1 MLIHFHQ
8 SNIRMVKT
16 GWWEWVGAI
25 TAGRWVNPPQSSLYL
40 TGIPLSAQCR
50 WDNLQCFPDNLFSND
65 VLGNVLS
72 DSRKFPICT
81 FFYFLPCIAQFICRA
96 ELGLE
101 VEISTPALPSTGPVT
116 RAACAFRVCEKGFC
130 FLLLI
135 FVWHFFL
142 GLFFW
147 FTAPMALPTASPTKF
162 QVSTICL
169 VFTTYVLWLRRS
181 ELVLSSLE
189 GYEGL
194 LIW

>member
-25 TAGRWVNPPQSSLYL
+25 TAGRWVNPPQPSLYL

-50 WDNLQCFPDNLFSND
+50 WDNLQRFPDNLFSND

-96 ELGLE
+96 ELGWRLK
-101 VEISTPALPSTGPVT
+101 SQPLHSLLPTLLPELPVLLG
-116 RAACAFRVCEKGFC
+116 CAERVFVSSCL
-130 FLLLI
+130 FLCGI
-135 FVWHFFL
+135 
-142 GLFFW
+142 FFW
-147 FTAPMALPTASPTKF
+147 LCFSGL
-162 QVSTICL
+162 L
-169 VFTTYVLWLRRS
+169 HLWLCQRLHQPHFKFPLYALFS
-181 ELVLSSLE
+181 PPMSYGWDDYS
-189 GYEGL
+189 
-194 LIW
+194 